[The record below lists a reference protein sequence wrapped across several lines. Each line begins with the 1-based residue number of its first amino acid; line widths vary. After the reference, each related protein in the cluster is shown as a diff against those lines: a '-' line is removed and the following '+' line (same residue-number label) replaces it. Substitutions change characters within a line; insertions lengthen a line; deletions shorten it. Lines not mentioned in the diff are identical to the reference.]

1 MKVTRV
7 AVGDIVRVDR
17 DGRIF
22 HAVVQDRHRVGNRNS
37 WLIVEPIEPN
47 ITYRRI
53 AAREVKVHWKK
64 ARS

>member
-7 AVGDIVRVDR
+7 AKDDIVLCDR

-22 HAVVQDRHRVGNRNS
+22 HAVVVDKERIGNRNS
-37 WLIVEPIEPN
+37 WLIVEPIQPN

-53 AAREVKVHWKK
+53 AAREVKGHWKRV
-64 ARS
+64 RS